1 MKKERFFRLL
11 GDLDDAILDKYRQMD
26 AQLSRKAHQKKRML
40 RILAVA
46 ACLVLL
52 IGACVPVGMLAHP
65 AGRAILKGDSEAL
78 TEQLNR
84 IEGFKPWQEQTAERL
99 EQRLSAGLWA
109 SLQNTPVINVLTQS
123 QYPDYSFK
131 STQYG
136 SYLAAP
142 EYLTYGF
149 ADSIGDY
156 FPDRVDIDVY
166 GEEYQD
172 FSAPST
178 CAPPPGSSL
187 EEGQVL
193 PYRYSMPQTLYTQA
207 VHVYELR
214 VDKVSYTVYLDAQTG
229 ECVYWQIR
237 QAKTSSPTVA
247 DEQTMIDQTYAIL
260 AECVRDPEAYTLSTD
275 PNDSYFVCRYTR
287 YVGDIGSCDGVSVT
301 FDRAGNIVSVDMT
314 YLGALRYLNEIPQE
328 LIDQIDA
335 YMEQTVAG
343 CISSETSIGN
353 IMVLPD
359 GRIALGCYMEVEY
372 YDAQSDMRQ
381 RDATWFLACLTEPI
395 DGYGNVEITV
405 TTEPV
410 TTEPAI
416 TEPVTTE
423 PVTTEPVTTQPP
435 RETES
440 QIDWNDVPKFVKL
453 GYLNIAVLDANG
465 DVVYRVDAETLQS
478 MKRSVEVEYMQGGTL
493 ILECYAAYN
502 RSGKVRNYRC
512 TAKDGVTEQIDL
524 AEITTELEVDVQAE
538 YVHYLR
544 FSVPIDNMVTDSD
557 RGYSMEMLGDYVY
570 SSIEGRALMEYV
582 TIYLVEA
589 GESLLFDHDKEHFPS
604 YEDYLEVQACID
616 AGRLPMTDVVEILG
630 KPHGYD
636 SAAGMRIFVW
646 TAKDGGTIT
655 VHVISPDAEPMQWDE
670 ILTAEY
676 GGAVAHYVYYNAV
689 E

>member
-11 GDLDDAILDKYRQMD
+11 GDLDDAVLEKYRQMD
-26 AQLSRKAHQKKRML
+26 VQLSRKAHQKKRTL

-46 ACLVLL
+46 ACLALL

-99 EQRLSAGLWA
+99 EQSLSAGLWA

-172 FSAPST
+172 FSAPSI

-193 PYRYSMPQTLYTQA
+193 PYRYSIPQTLYTQA

-237 QAKTSSPTVA
+237 QAKTYSPTIA

-301 FDRAGNIVSVDMT
+301 FDRAGNIVSVDMS

-328 LIDQIDA
+328 LLDQIDA

-359 GRIALGCYMEVEY
+359 GRIALACYMKVEY

-381 RDATWFLACLTEPI
+381 SDATWFLACLTEPI

-423 PVTTEPVTTQPP
+423 PVTTEPVTTEPVTTEPVVIEPP
-435 RETES
+435 PTETPHMIRLGSLAELDLMRDMILCEDEQELS
-440 QIDWNDVPKFVKL
+440 QYLSSLNAMGQNAQSKQDLIDFVDLVDSTPFAKILDGEIISL
-453 GYLNIAVLDANG
+453 GIVMSPNSKYHTKNLFVEVKGENG
-465 DVVYRVDAETLQS
+465 DSISYTYLWSDISVSEHIQSALKTAGTNNLLQAPVQS
-478 MKRSVEVEYMQGGTL
+478 ADGRLTIYTEMREKL
-493 ILECYAAYN
+493 ILG
-502 RSGKVRNYRC
+502 SKYRIQWWGEL
-512 TAKDGVTEQIDL
+512 DGVFM
-524 AEITTELEVDVQAE
+524 EITYNVVKPEDVITSEVIGSLV
-538 YVHYLR
+538 
-544 FSVPIDNMVTDSD
+544 MT
-557 RGYSMEMLGDYVY
+557 
-570 SSIEGRALMEYV
+570 SI
-582 TIYLVEA
+582 
-589 GESLLFDHDKEHFPS
+589 
-604 YEDYLEVQACID
+604 
-616 AGRLPMTDVVEILG
+616 
-630 KPHGYD
+630 
-636 SAAGMRIFVW
+636 
-646 TAKDGGTIT
+646 
-655 VHVISPDAEPMQWDE
+655 
-670 ILTAEY
+670 
-676 GGAVAHYVYYNAV
+676 VAQP
-689 E
+689 

>member
-11 GDLDDAILDKYRQMD
+11 GDLDDAVLEKYRQMD
-26 AQLSRKAHQKKRML
+26 VQLSRKAHQKKRTL

-46 ACLVLL
+46 ACLCLL

-99 EQRLSAGLWA
+99 EQSLSAGLWA

-193 PYRYSMPQTLYTQA
+193 PYRYSIPQTLYTQA

-328 LIDQIDA
+328 LLDQVDA
-335 YMEQTVAG
+335 YMKQTVAG

-359 GRIALGCYMEVEY
+359 GRIALECYMKVEY

-381 RDATWFLACLTEPI
+381 SDATWFLACLTEPI
-395 DGYGNVEITV
+395 DGNGNEEITV
-405 TTEPV
+405 TT
-410 TTEPAI
+410 T
-416 TEPVTTE
+416 

-440 QIDWNDVPKFVKL
+440 QIDWNDVPKFVKF

-478 MKRSVEVEYMQGGTL
+478 MKRSVEVEYVPGGTL

-502 RSGKVRNYRC
+502 RSGTVVNYRC
-512 TAKDGVTEQIDL
+512 TAKNGVTERIGLSEID
-524 AEITTELEVDVQAE
+524 TELTVDVQAE
-538 YVHYLR
+538 YIHYLR
-544 FSVPIDNMVTDSD
+544 FSVPMDDMVTDS
-557 RGYSMEMLGDYVY
+557 GKGWYMEMLGDATVQ
-570 SSIEGRALMEYV
+570 IEGWALMEEIR
-582 TIYLVEA
+582 IYLVET
-589 GESLLFDHDKEHFPS
+589 GESLLFDHDKEHYPS

-616 AGRLPMTDVVEILG
+616 AGRPPMTEVVRIMG

-646 TAKDGGTIT
+646 TAEDGGTIT
-655 VHVISPDAEPMQWDE
+655 VHVLSPDAEPMQWDE

>member
-26 AQLSRKAHQKKRML
+26 AQLSRKAHQKKRTL

-46 ACLVLL
+46 ACLCLL
-52 IGACVPVGMLAHP
+52 IGACVPVGMLVHP
-65 AGRAILKGDSEAL
+65 AGRAILRGDSQAL

-84 IEGFKPWQEQTAERL
+84 IEGFKPWQEQTAEKL
-99 EQRLSAGLWA
+99 EQSVSPELWE
-109 SLQNTPVINVLTQS
+109 SLQKMPVLNVLTQS
-123 QYPDYSFK
+123 QYPDYAFK
-131 STQYG
+131 SMQYG
-136 SYLAAP
+136 TYLAEP

-237 QAKTSSPTVA
+237 QAKTYSPTIA

-301 FDRAGNIVSVDMT
+301 FDRAGNIVSVDMS

-328 LIDQIDA
+328 LLDQIDA
-335 YMEQTVAG
+335 YMKQTVAG

-359 GRIALGCYMEVEY
+359 GRIALACYMKVEY

-381 RDATWFLACLTEPI
+381 SDATWFLACLTEPI
-395 DGYGNVEITV
+395 DGNGNEEITVTTTPV

-410 TTEPAI
+410 TTEP
-416 TEPVTTE
+416 ETTE

-440 QIDWNDVPKFVKL
+440 QIDWNDVPKFVKF

-478 MKRSVEVEYMQGGTL
+478 MKRSVEVEYVQGGTL

-502 RSGKVRNYRC
+502 RSDKVRNYRC

-557 RGYSMEMLGDYVY
+557 RGYSMEMFGDYVY
-570 SSIEGRALMEYV
+570 SSLEGRALMEYV
-582 TIYLVEA
+582 TIYLVET

-616 AGRLPMTDVVEILG
+616 AGRLPMTEVVRIMG

-646 TAKDGGTIT
+646 TAEDGGTIT
-655 VHVISPDAEPMQWDE
+655 VHVLSPDAEPMQWDE